1 MLLRFVSYS
10 MIFDMAQIHTTQSD
24 DLQTSKRFHV
34 SIGLRLSLAFI
45 LVILLTGLIGLLAI
59 QQFSSLTNTTTE
71 LNSHDLPE
79 AITLVHLR
87 SLLYRQRDLEFN
99 LINAG
104 NPHVSQS
111 SYPSQPEDLP
121 AVAAGTPQRKQA
133 QQTLSELASMLKE
146 IAADRQQLLAFESS
160 SQRNARD
167 LPQVQSIANGVL
179 KTSALSQAIQSLVTK
194 GQLAQARTLYAGK
207 MEPLRVSTIAAVT
220 QLITIEQGRHPLLQ
234 HKHSRKVGDPLSL
247 SSLSRLFVFCSR
259 WHWRSLSHDH

>member
-146 IAADRQQLLAFESS
+146 IAADRSSYSPLKVLLKEMPGELARGTIYSEWCAKDECAFTSNSVSGDKRSTCSS
-160 SQRNARD
+160 SHAVCRQDGAPSCVNHCGCHTTD
-167 LPQVQSIANGVL
+167 NG
-179 KTSALSQAIQSLVTK
+179 
-194 GQLAQARTLYAGK
+194 
-207 MEPLRVSTIAAVT
+207 
-220 QLITIEQGRHPLLQ
+220 
-234 HKHSRKVGDPLSL
+234 
-247 SSLSRLFVFCSR
+247 
-259 WHWRSLSHDH
+259 